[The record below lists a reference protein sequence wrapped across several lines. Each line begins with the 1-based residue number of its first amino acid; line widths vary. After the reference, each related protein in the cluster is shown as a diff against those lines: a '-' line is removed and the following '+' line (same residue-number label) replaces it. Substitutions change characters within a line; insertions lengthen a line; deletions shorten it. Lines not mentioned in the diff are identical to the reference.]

1 VDSNGF
7 SEDYKRFYFSDIQ
20 AIITQKTRRGATWN
34 MVLALMIACSLAGAL
49 FLGVE
54 SVRILSWIISGTFLA
69 LLLVNVFRGPTCVC
83 HILTAVQE
91 DELPS
96 LNRLRVARKVMDT
109 LRSAIERFQGRL
121 NPEEVRIGQNEE
133 TLHASPATSPLRRPH
148 ARGREIR
155 HDGGTVHLLVFAL
168 ILLDGFLIGIE
179 LLHHSAVIIG
189 VSYGVTLLYSIGI
202 IIALVKQHES
212 DLPGTVRRMTWASL
226 GFLCV
231 SYLLGYV
238 LMVSTLMIRRP
249 EKMVTQWDMYR
260 VVLDLSPQDSPLV
273 MGVYAFAATC
283 SLVLGA
289 LGLVRVKRH
298 RDDSAAVSR
307 LGLNSE
313 GEAGR

>member
-1 VDSNGF
+1 
-7 SEDYKRFYFSDIQ
+7 
-20 AIITQKTRRGATWN
+20 
-34 MVLALMIACSLAGAL
+34 
-49 FLGVE
+49 
-54 SVRILSWIISGTFLA
+54 
-69 LLLVNVFRGPTCVC
+69 
-83 HILTAVQE
+83 
-91 DELPS
+91 
-96 LNRLRVARKVMDT
+96 
-109 LRSAIERFQGRL
+109 
-121 NPEEVRIGQNEE
+121 
-133 TLHASPATSPLRRPH
+133 
-148 ARGREIR
+148 
-155 HDGGTVHLLVFAL
+155 
-168 ILLDGFLIGIE
+168 
-179 LLHHSAVIIG
+179 
-189 VSYGVTLLYSIGI
+189 
-202 IIALVKQHES
+202 
-212 DLPGTVRRMTWASL
+212 MTWASL